1 MGQVF
6 RVRDELEC
14 RTVALKLL
22 KPELSEAFQLQRF
35 KREFRAAAR
44 LDHPHCVRSLE
55 FIEDEGQAVLTME
68 YVEGGALRLRR
79 HEDPV
84 EVIHLGLQLLA
95 GLDHIHGQRLIH
107 RDLKPGNILVERPPD
122 GPVHA
127 RLADFGIAGVMDLI
141 HEDTT
146 VGLVQGS
153 LRYVAPET
161 LASGQADPRSDL
173 YSLGLVLYALL
184 AGQHPFGN
192 PRRSLREWLGVHR
205 RGRIRPLSL
214 MRPELPVL
222 LVEVVHRMCHVDPDE
237 RFADAASAHDALCSL
252 WNQLSDP
259 GPLPQHPPL
268 LRRPFLAAPA
278 LVGRQEPLH
287 KLHEAHEA
295 GRKGQ
300 GPAVVQ
306 LSGAPGHG
314 KSRLLRELLVEVFE
328 GDTLLFP
335 GTCRA
340 EGGVP
345 YEPVAELLETLA
357 DKEFDGDA
365 TPIGALPNHSPTQ
378 LAGPDD
384 PTADIAGDNLESPA
398 ISMVAELR
406 LEHQPPEDGLSGRLQ
421 AHARWCAQLRLLCRS
436 RPVLIVVEDAQWAD
450 PPTLQLLTSMV
461 RTLAITRL
469 RGDPV
474 RVCIIVS
481 HRPYTGAPDL
491 EAFMEAAREYG
502 VLTSLQMQALST
514 LDSTDLLASMLMMPP
529 DEVPEAFSGPL
540 VAQAE
545 GNPLFLSQMLHSLLG
560 RGQLERRDD
569 GQWDLSME
577 RLSAAQLPRSV
588 ATAIGERA
596 TRLAIEHQQIMVA
609 ASVLG
614 REFDV
619 PALSELTGLDELAL
633 LDGLDELIRA
643 GFVEDHEHGYRFVHD
658 RIRDAIYDALPDD
671 ECRTLHRQAAEYLAH
686 PDPLRPEIAP
696 AAAHHYERAGEPG
709 TAYEFAL
716 RAAHQAAL
724 EHAHGA
730 ALDFYDTATR
740 LAKSAGLELDEG
752 LWELRGDALA
762 AVGRYAQ
769 AAEAYAQRLEHIGEG
784 PAHIALLSK
793 VGMLEH
799 KQGHYTRA
807 IELFETVLR
816 GLGSRSTARGLRLSI
831 QVFFESLLFM
841 LPLPRRQRATPGA
854 DVLIRTH
861 TLLSECCLMT
871 GDAMRTA
878 HHAMAA
884 GNAARRRGPSPQ
896 SARALA
902 FLGMG
907 MVTFGQHRFGNGLI
921 ARAREWGAQCNPPA
935 SVACSLMTSEALARL
950 VENDVSAALELLES
964 AWQRYGSAA
973 SAEARVVALSTI
985 SMAMLITDHDP
996 RRSEHYIRRMQA
1008 LGEELNDPRLRGWA
1022 HQHRAYRLI
1031 RRGSTGSAIEQLERG
1046 LELALETGDGMMA
1059 IRALDQLALALALDG
1074 RMGEAIGR
1082 GIEGARRTLSSA
1094 RLRFQLGLDGGF
1106 VFAAAL
1112 LLRQGESLPAEAEA
1126 LVLEVLRR
1134 RRRDACALGS
1144 SAPLFLVGEAAWNA
1158 VHDRPYDFQS
1168 PIDAAQQLGYRG
1180 EATLARLL
1188 AARFD
1193 RRDAPSRPRLSAVT
1207 MSSGRH
1213 RQLNGML
1220 DSAPQRLPS
1229 ADDR

>member
-22 KPELSEAFQLQRF
+22 KPELTEAFQLQRF

-55 FIEDEGQAVLTME
+55 FIEDQGQAVLTME
-68 YVEGGALRLRR
+68 YVNGGALRLRR
-79 HEDPV
+79 HGDPV

-107 RDLKPGNILVERPPD
+107 RDLKPGNILVEQAPD
-122 GPVHA
+122 GLVRA
-127 RLADFGIAGVMDLI
+127 RLADFGIAGVMDLV

-214 MRPELPVL
+214 LRPELPVL
-222 LVEVVHRMCHVDPDE
+222 LVEIVHRMCHVDPNE
-237 RFADAASAHDALCSL
+237 RFDDAASAHDALCSL
-252 WNQLSDP
+252 WNQLPDP
-259 GPLPQHPPL
+259 GPVPLHPPL
-268 LRRPFLAAPA
+268 LRRPYLAAPA
-278 LVGRQEPLH
+278 LVGRQEPLQ
-287 KLHEAHEA
+287 KLRDAHDA
-295 GRKGQ
+295 GRQGR

-306 LSGAPGHG
+306 LRGAAGHG

-328 GDTLLFP
+328 GDTMLFP

-345 YEPVAELLETLA
+345 YEPLAELLETLA
-357 DKEFDGDA
+357 QTEFDGDA
-365 TPIGALPNHSPTQ
+365 TPVGALPNHSPTQ

-384 PTADIAGDNLESPA
+384 PTADVVGDNLESPA

-406 LEHQPPEDGLSGRLQ
+406 LEHHAPEDGLSGRLQ
-421 AHARWCAQLRLLCRS
+421 AHARWCAQLRLLCRT
-436 RPVLIVVEDAQWAD
+436 RPVLLLVEDAQWAD

-474 RVCIIVS
+474 RVCVVIS
-481 HRPYTGAPDL
+481 HRPDVDSPDL
-491 EAFMEAAREYG
+491 EAFMEAARDYG
-502 VLTSLQMQALST
+502 LLTSLQMRSLST
-514 LDSTDLLASMLMMPP
+514 RDSTELLASMLMMPT
-529 DEVPEAFSGPL
+529 DEVPETFSRPL
-540 VAQAE
+540 VTQAE

-560 RGQLERRDD
+560 RGQLARGSD
-569 GQWDLSME
+569 GRWDLSME

-614 REFDV
+614 REFEV
-619 PALSELTGLDELAL
+619 PALGEITGLDELAL
-633 LDGLDELIRA
+633 LDGLDELVRA

-658 RIRDAIYDALPDD
+658 RIRDAIYDALPTA
-671 ECRTLHRQAAEYLAH
+671 ECRTLHGQAAEYLVH

-709 TAYEFAL
+709 IAYEFAL
-716 RAAHQAAL
+716 RAARHAAQ

-740 LAKSAGLELDEG
+740 LAGAAEIELDAGLS
-752 LWELRGDALA
+752 ELRGDALS
-762 AVGRYAQ
+762 AVGQYAK
-769 AAEAYAQRLEHIGEG
+769 AAEAYALRLEDVREG

-807 IELFETVLR
+807 IEQFETVLR
-816 GLGSRSTARGLRLSI
+816 GLGSRATARGLRLSI
-831 QVFFESLLFM
+831 RVFFESLLFM
-841 LPLPRRQRATPGA
+841 LPLPRRERATAGA

-884 GNAARRRGPSPQ
+884 GNAARRRGPSPE

-907 MVTFGQHRFGNGLI
+907 MVTFGQHRFGDGLI
-921 ARAREWGAQCNPPA
+921 ARARAWSAQCNPPA
-935 SVACSLMTSEALARL
+935 SIACSLMTCEALALL
-950 VENDVSAALELLES
+950 VKNDVSAALELLES
-964 AWQRYGSAA
+964 AWQRYGSAP
-973 SAEARVVALSTI
+973 SAEARVVALSTL
-985 SMAMLITDHDP
+985 STAMLITDHDP

-1008 LGEELNDPRLRGWA
+1008 LGEELKDPRLRGWA

-1046 LELALETGDGMMA
+1046 LDLALEAGDGMMA
-1059 IRALDQLALALALDG
+1059 IRALDQLSLALALAG
-1074 RMGEAIGR
+1074 RMDDAIRR
-1082 GIEGARRTLSSA
+1082 GVQGARRTLSSA
-1094 RLRFQLGLDGGF
+1094 RLRFQLALDGGF
-1106 VFAAAL
+1106 VVAAAL
-1112 LLRQGESLPAEAEA
+1112 LVRQGGSLPPEAKA
-1126 LVLEVLRR
+1126 LVPEILRR

-1144 SAPLFLVGEAAWNA
+1144 SAPLFLVGEAAWHA
-1158 VHDRPYDFQS
+1158 AHGQPFDFQS
-1168 PIDAAQQLGYRG
+1168 AIATAEQLGYRG
-1180 EATLARLL
+1180 ESTLGRLL

-1193 RRDAPSRPRLSAVT
+1193 DRDAPSHPRLTAVT

-1220 DSAPQRLPS
+1220 DSAPHRLPS